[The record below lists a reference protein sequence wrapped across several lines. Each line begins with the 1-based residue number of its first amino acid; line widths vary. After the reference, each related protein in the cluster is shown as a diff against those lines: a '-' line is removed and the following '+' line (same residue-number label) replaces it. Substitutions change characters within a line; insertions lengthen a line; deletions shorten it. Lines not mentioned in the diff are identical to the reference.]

1 MNRRYLFAAIGCFLF
16 VKLCWEALR
25 WFGGYGPLFYLMV
38 PFLWLL
44 LFVGSIL
51 LVLAWIRRK

>member
-1 MNRRYLFAAIGCFLF
+1 MNRRYLFAAVGCFLF

-25 WFGGYGPLFYLMV
+25 RFGGYVPVFYLI

-51 LVLAWIRRK
+51 LVLAWVRRK